1 MIYLR
6 HLGKQGLIGKYP
18 NGMKKESE
26 VCGKIP
32 TCRPQRLAT
41 TLLPAVSLHEKS
53 GVLGD
58 SEICRILPKLRPFIV
73 GSSIN
78 NGIRVNIQLSRKRQR
93 AVAGKPNNDPSLSS
107 PHVEFATTVS
117 LRTSYRN
124 VYQPNRAINRNDQE
138 CCPANNQACSLFR
151 GPHAPASLIK
161 IDYPTRYGPIT
172 SNISPTLV
180 AGFCADGL
188 TLHSPLWYAM
198 RRPARLQPFEFFAAM
213 LIPLLNSSEIRVG
226 TVTAG

>member
-1 MIYLR
+1 
-6 HLGKQGLIGKYP
+6 
-18 NGMKKESE
+18 MKRAVCSE
-26 VCGKIP
+26 VPEFAAYFRQPFPEVRGKTKID
-32 TCRPQRLAT
+32 RPDPCFRHPR
-41 TLLPAVSLHEKS
+41 PAVFVGKNRIA
-53 GVLGD
+53 LGGFGFFPA
-58 SEICRILPKLRPFIV
+58 LPKLRPFIV

-78 NGIRVNIQLSRKRQR
+78 NGIRDNIQLSRKRQR
-93 AVAGKPNNDPSLSS
+93 AVAGNPNNDPSLSS

-138 CCPANNQACSLFR
+138 CCPANNPACSLFR
-151 GPHAPASLIK
+151 GPHTPASLIK

-188 TLHSPLWYAM
+188 TLHSPL
-198 RRPARLQPFEFFAAM
+198 
-213 LIPLLNSSEIRVG
+213 
-226 TVTAG
+226 